1 MFALLPASSHGLAYS
16 LIDPQNSPA
25 APYHPLTA
33 TPNIHRVL
41 CHPLSFLC
49 LDRFQSGIHLLTKT
63 PATAT
68 ALCHPL
74 STSPTN
80 HILNR
85 KLYQFLIFYQLWS
98 NISIMLAD
106 TMVLE
111 YTRSHFQ
118 TVNTYELIFGRLLLV
133 REVPSAIPFWDTG
146 PNSC

>member
-1 MFALLPASSHGLAYS
+1 MYVLFGADSKPGRTEIACVLIISHCEGSLYSMFALLPASSHGLAYS

-33 TPNIHRVL
+33 TPSIHGVL
-41 CHPLSFLC
+41 CHPLSFLR

-85 KLYQFLIFYQLWS
+85 KLHQFLIFYQL
-98 NISIMLAD
+98 
-106 TMVLE
+106 
-111 YTRSHFQ
+111 
-118 TVNTYELIFGRLLLV
+118 
-133 REVPSAIPFWDTG
+133 
-146 PNSC
+146 